1 MVPWSHSHH
10 ALPQD
15 PGNARKELT
24 REFVACWVAPT
35 QTMSSFSKLRHYVQA
50 HLEGNCHVMIQFT
63 ADYELRQV
71 TRNTTNDDLAR
82 LRPGVLTV
90 TTLPVATLEGTSVMP
105 TGVCNNEKECMSR
118 VVCCDWALGSVNKA
132 VVDDR

>member
-1 MVPWSHSHH
+1 MTHLIDGFRTLKRCPDCDGTVEPFTSRPSSRPWKRAQGAYERVRGLLGCTNPNYVVIFKAQTLCPS
-10 ALPQD
+10 A
-15 PGNARKELT
+15 PG
-24 REFVACWVAPT
+24 
-35 QTMSSFSKLRHYVQA
+35 
-50 HLEGNCHVMIQFT
+50 G
-63 ADYELRQV
+63 
-71 TRNTTNDDLAR
+71 NTTNDDLAR